1 MDVAVL
7 LDRCRQGDQLAWEA
21 LVRQYQG
28 RVYAVAYH
36 YVGNAEDARDL
47 TQEVFVKLYR
57 TVDGV
62 EADLLLSWIVR
73 VARNACIDFLR
84 RRRAR
89 PAQSEESLEEMEH
102 LSTPLPDPEEQWQ
115 AGSRRRLIHRAM
127 RGLSLLN
134 REMIILREIQGLSL
148 EEIASLL
155 GVPLGTV
162 KSRCNRARIELAD
175 KVLALSADGGS

>member
-1 MDVAVL
+1 
-7 LDRCRQGDQLAWEA
+7 
-21 LVRQYQG
+21 
-28 RVYAVAYH
+28 
-36 YVGNAEDARDL
+36 
-47 TQEVFVKLYR
+47 
-57 TVDGV
+57 
-62 EADLLLSWIVR
+62 
-73 VARNACIDFLR
+73 
-84 RRRAR
+84 
-89 PAQSEESLEEMEH
+89 MEH